1 MKQIPIGTC
10 VPGQHALKM
19 LPGMKNAGFECF
31 EICFHMEFYGVDIR
45 ELAPK
50 VLGELEGTGA
60 KVSAVGLYCNPL
72 AEEEHFRNLCL
83 LIENA
88 KLFGVDKICTFA
100 GALPGKSVEEAM
112 PAFKKVFGEL
122 AKRAADQGL
131 SIAFENCPMGGDWRR
146 PTCNLAFAPRAWEMM
161 FNEVPADNLGLEW
174 EPAHAMSQLIDP
186 IAQLR
191 KWVRKVIAVHGKDC
205 TADMAGIREDGI
217 LCGKNFL
224 PNRMPGFGDT
234 NWRDVF
240 FILRQNGFEGDVN
253 IEGYHDPVYGRDWE
267 MTGQLHALKYLKWA
281 RGGDFVPNPWEI

>member
-1 MKQIPIGTC
+1 MTSFAKLPYTLKKRKGGTHMKQIPIGTC

-100 GALPGKSVEEAM
+100 GALPGKTVEEAM

-191 KWVRKVIAVHGKDC
+191 SWLMEAGFPKVSTYGDCRMRAPREGEERVYFCAVR
-205 TADMAGIREDGI
+205 
-217 LCGKNFL
+217 
-224 PNRMPGFGDT
+224 
-234 NWRDVF
+234 
-240 FILRQNGFEGDVN
+240 
-253 IEGYHDPVYGRDWE
+253 GR
-267 MTGQLHALKYLKWA
+267 
-281 RGGDFVPNPWEI
+281 

>member
-88 KLFGVDKICTFA
+88 KLFGVDKIC
-100 GALPGKSVEEAM
+100 
-112 PAFKKVFGEL
+112 
-122 AKRAADQGL
+122 
-131 SIAFENCPMGGDWRR
+131 
-146 PTCNLAFAPRAWEMM
+146 
-161 FNEVPADNLGLEW
+161 
-174 EPAHAMSQLIDP
+174 
-186 IAQLR
+186 
-191 KWVRKVIAVHGKDC
+191 
-205 TADMAGIREDGI
+205 I
-217 LCGKNFL
+217 LC
-224 PNRMPGFGDT
+224 R
-234 NWRDVF
+234 
-240 FILRQNGFEGDVN
+240 LRCRQD
-253 IEGYHDPVYGRDWE
+253 
-267 MTGQLHALKYLKWA
+267 
-281 RGGDFVPNPWEI
+281 RGGGHARLQEGLWRAGPSARRTKAFPSPLKTARWAAIGGGPPATWPSRPAPGR

>member
-1 MKQIPIGTC
+1 
-10 VPGQHALKM
+10 
-19 LPGMKNAGFECF
+19 
-31 EICFHMEFYGVDIR
+31 MEFYGVDIR

-100 GALPGKSVEEAM
+100 GALPAR
-112 PAFKKVFGEL
+112 P
-122 AKRAADQGL
+122 
-131 SIAFENCPMGGDWRR
+131 WRR
-146 PTCNLAFAPRAWEMM
+146 PCPPSRRSLASWPSARRTKAFPSPLKTARWAAIGGGPPATWPSRPGAWEMM

>member
-1 MKQIPIGTC
+1 M
-10 VPGQHALKM
+10 
-19 LPGMKNAGFECF
+19 
-31 EICFHMEFYGVDIR
+31 
-45 ELAPK
+45 
-50 VLGELEGTGA
+50 GA
-60 KVSAVGLYCNPL
+60 RS
-72 AEEEHFRNLCL
+72 RQ
-83 LIENA
+83 
-88 KLFGVDKICTFA
+88 D
-100 GALPGKSVEEAM
+100 
-112 PAFKKVFGEL
+112 
-122 AKRAADQGL
+122 
-131 SIAFENCPMGGDWRR
+131 
-146 PTCNLAFAPRAWEMM
+146 
-161 FNEVPADNLGLEW
+161 
-174 EPAHAMSQLIDP
+174 QLIDP